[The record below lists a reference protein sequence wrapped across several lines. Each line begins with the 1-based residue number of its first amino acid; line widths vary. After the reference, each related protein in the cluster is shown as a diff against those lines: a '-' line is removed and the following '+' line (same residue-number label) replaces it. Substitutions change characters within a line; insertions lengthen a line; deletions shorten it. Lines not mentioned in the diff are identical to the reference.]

1 MSYNVEHEDIDTE
14 HTIGQ
19 GLGEAVVESR
29 EADRE
34 EPERGSPGSTAPTT
48 EVDSV

>member
-1 MSYNVEHEDIDTE
+1 MSYNVKHEDLDIE

-19 GLGEAVVESR
+19 ELREAAGEGL